1 MTSDSFSQKIAKA
14 QDLPIEE
21 QQHAGTPLTGA
32 MDPAL
37 EKFLHALIKL
47 IDEKQIDPYVP
58 DSFLNKEIYDKL
70 PEAMQ
75 GKVDLALVNMVDLVR
90 KIEEYFRSKAT
101 PNECPQYENMVA
113 TLLQMRDRIEEHHD
127 VFKF

>member
-1 MTSDSFSQKIAKA
+1 MTDDSFAQKVAHA

-32 MDPAL
+32 MDPKL
-37 EKFLHALIKL
+37 EKFLHELIKL

-58 DSFLNKEIYDKL
+58 DSFLNKEIYEKL
-70 PEAMQ
+70 PENLQ
-75 GKVDLALVNMVDLVR
+75 GKIDLALVNMVDLVR
-90 KIEEYFRSKAT
+90 KIEEYYRSQAT
-101 PNECPQYENMVA
+101 PNECPQYENMLA
-113 TLLQMRDRIEEHHD
+113 SLLQMKERLEEHHD